1 MIGTLTRRSMRAR
14 AGRSIFIGLA
24 IMLGVSFVAGSFVLA
39 DSLKATFDNLFSEL
53 NQDVDFEVRTELTV
67 DSNQALRDPVPA
79 DLVSQLEQI
88 DGVTKVEG
96 GLQRYAQLLDKKG
109 EAVSTQGAP
118 AIGVSWSGPDGGF
131 SGVELKDGRA
141 PVGIGETAIDKAT
154 ADRVGYRVGDRVSI
168 VFDSGQRQFEIVG
181 LAGLLNS
188 DGFGG
193 ASVALF
199 DPPTAQT
206 LFDAPNEFDVI
217 DIQIADTADPATVQA
232 AISDILPSRTEVV
245 TGEQVAAETAD
256 SINSIINV
264 FGTGLLVFAFIT
276 AFVSAFII
284 NNVFGIT
291 IGQRL
296 RELALLRAVG
306 ANSSQVRRLILVE
319 ALVISVTATIIGILG
334 GLGVAKAIIALFN
347 AAGAGFPPTPLQ
359 MNIRTIIVSS
369 IVGIGITLLSV
380 LVPAARAS
388 RIPPVAA
395 MRPEVGFS
403 ALGASRRLIGGSI
416 VTAVGAVLFL
426 LGLFVR
432 PGGSIGLIVF
442 AGGGALAIFLGVSS
456 LSSAVAR
463 PVSRFIG
470 APIRRAF
477 GVPGQLAVDNAGRSP
492 RRTAR
497 TASALMIGV
506 ALVSA
511 AAVFASSLRD
521 TFGRILDRAITA
533 DYVVTDDSFQGLPPT
548 VEQSL
553 AQLPELSAVSPFRFI
568 LGTVADNDEGL
579 SAIDPVAFPQLADL
593 DVTAGSYDGLV
604 NGTGVMVLDT
614 KAKDLG
620 VGLGDT
626 VDITY
631 QNGVTGTLKVSGIF
645 ADGSLGSNWYISIDT
660 LEAVSDQPPRD
671 QFVLARLADGVDPDV
686 ARPVIQAAIDEF
698 PQAQLQSNAEFR
710 ADQEG
715 QINQL
720 LAVITGLLSMAMA
733 IAIIGIA
740 ITLALSVF
748 ERTRE
753 IGLLRAVGTTR
764 RQLRRAIR
772 WESVIV
778 SVFGAVVGV
787 VVGLLL
793 GIALSYAVPNTII
806 DGITLPI
813 TTIIAVLIGSIVAGV
828 FAALYPA
835 RKASRMDVLRAV
847 TTE

>member
-1 MIGTLTRRSMRAR
+1 
-14 AGRSIFIGLA
+14 
-24 IMLGVSFVAGSFVLA
+24 
-39 DSLKATFDNLFSEL
+39 
-53 NQDVDFEVRTELTV
+53 
-67 DSNQALRDPVPA
+67 
-79 DLVSQLEQI
+79 
-88 DGVTKVEG
+88 
-96 GLQRYAQLLDKKG
+96 
-109 EAVSTQGAP
+109 
-118 AIGVSWSGPDGGF
+118 
-131 SGVELKDGRA
+131 
-141 PVGIGETAIDKAT
+141 
-154 ADRVGYRVGDRVSI
+154 
-168 VFDSGQRQFEIVG
+168 VFC
-181 LAGLLNS
+181 
-188 DGFGG
+188 
-193 ASVALF
+193 
-199 DPPTAQT
+199 
-206 LFDAPNEFDVI
+206 
-217 DIQIADTADPATVQA
+217 
-232 AISDILPSRTEVV
+232 
-245 TGEQVAAETAD
+245 
-256 SINSIINV
+256 
-264 FGTGLLVFAFIT
+264 
-276 AFVSAFII
+276 
-284 NNVFGIT
+284 IT

-306 ANSSQVRRLILVE
+306 ANSTQVRQLILVE
-319 ALVISVTATIIGILG
+319 ALVISVTATVIGIIG

-359 MNIRTIIVSS
+359 MNIRTIVVAS

-380 LVPAARAS
+380 LVPAARAA

-395 MRPEVGFS
+395 MRPEIGFG
-403 ALGASRRLIGGSI
+403 ALSASRRLIGGAV
-416 VTAVGAVLFL
+416 VTGVGAVMFL
-426 LGLFVR
+426 IGLFAR

-442 AGGGALAIFLGVSS
+442 AGGGALAIFLGISS

-470 APIRRAF
+470 APIRRLF

-533 DYVVTDDSFQGLPPT
+533 DYVITDDSFQGLPPA
-548 VEQSL
+548 VEESL
-553 AQLPELSAVSPFRFI
+553 KQLPELSAVSPFRFI
-568 LGTVADNDEGL
+568 LGTVAGNDEQL
-579 SAIDPVAFPQLADL
+579 TAIDPVAFPQLADI
-593 DVTAGSYDGLV
+593 DVTGGDYDRLV
-604 NGTGVMVLDT
+604 TDGGVMVLRS
-614 KAKDLG
+614 KAEDLGLG
-620 VGLGDT
+620 VGDP

-631 QNGVTGTLKVSGIF
+631 QNGVTGTLTVSGVF
-645 ADGSLGSNWYISIDT
+645 DDASLGSDWYISIAT
-660 LEAVSDQPPRD
+660 LESVSDQPPRD
-671 QFVLARLADGVDPDV
+671 QFVLARLAAGVDPDV
-686 ARPVIQAAIDEF
+686 ARPAIQAAIGQF

-733 IAIIGIA
+733 IAVIGIA

-778 SVFGAVVGV
+778 SVFGAIVGV

-793 GIALSYAVPNTII
+793 GTALSYAVPDTII
-806 DGITLPI
+806 DGITLPV
-813 TTIIAVLIGSIVAGV
+813 TTIVIVLGGAIIAGV
-828 FAALYPA
+828 VAAVYPA
-835 RKASRMDVLRAV
+835 RKASRMDVLRAI

>member
-1 MIGTLTRRSMRAR
+1 
-14 AGRSIFIGLA
+14 
-24 IMLGVSFVAGSFVLA
+24 
-39 DSLKATFDNLFSEL
+39 
-53 NQDVDFEVRTELTV
+53 
-67 DSNQALRDPVPA
+67 
-79 DLVSQLEQI
+79 
-88 DGVTKVEG
+88 
-96 GLQRYAQLLDKKG
+96 
-109 EAVSTQGAP
+109 
-118 AIGVSWSGPDGGF
+118 
-131 SGVELKDGRA
+131 
-141 PVGIGETAIDKAT
+141 
-154 ADRVGYRVGDRVSI
+154 
-168 VFDSGQRQFEIVG
+168 
-181 LAGLLNS
+181 
-188 DGFGG
+188 
-193 ASVALF
+193 
-199 DPPTAQT
+199 
-206 LFDAPNEFDVI
+206 
-217 DIQIADTADPATVQA
+217 
-232 AISDILPSRTEVV
+232 
-245 TGEQVAAETAD
+245 
-256 SINSIINV
+256 
-264 FGTGLLVFAFIT
+264 
-276 AFVSAFII
+276 
-284 NNVFGIT
+284 
-291 IGQRL
+291 
-296 RELALLRAVG
+296 
-306 ANSSQVRRLILVE
+306 
-319 ALVISVTATIIGILG
+319 
-334 GLGVAKAIIALFN
+334 
-347 AAGAGFPPTPLQ
+347 

-416 VTAVGAVLFL
+416 VTGVGAVLFL
-426 LGLFVR
+426 VGLFVR
-432 PGGSIGLIVF
+432 PGGSIGLIVL

-533 DYVVTDDSFQGLPPT
+533 DYVVTDDSFQGLPPN

-593 DVTAGSYDGLV
+593 DVTAGGYDGLV
-604 NGTGVMVLDT
+604 SGTGVMVLDS

-620 VGLGDT
+620 VGLGDSI
-626 VDITY
+626 DITY
-631 QNGVTGTLKVSGIF
+631 QNGVTGTLTVSGIF
-645 ADGSLGSNWYISIDT
+645 ADASLGSNWYISIDT

-733 IAIIGIA
+733 IAVIGIA

-793 GIALSYAVPNTII
+793 GIGSLVCRAEHDHRRHHAADLHDHRGPDRLDRRRSVRGPVPRPQGVA
-806 DGITLPI
+806 DGR
-813 TTIIAVLIGSIVAGV
+813 AAGGHHRV
-828 FAALYPA
+828 SHTGHHGA
-835 RKASRMDVLRAV
+835 RRRRSR
-847 TTE
+847 